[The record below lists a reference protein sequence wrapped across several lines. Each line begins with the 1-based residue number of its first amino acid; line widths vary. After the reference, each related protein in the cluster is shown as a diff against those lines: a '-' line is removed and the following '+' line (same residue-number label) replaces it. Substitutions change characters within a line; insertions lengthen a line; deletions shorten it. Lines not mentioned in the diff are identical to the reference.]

1 MLYNLEKGW
10 SVLQDIH
17 EFGELF
23 KIYNDDFDPRRFGG
37 TPDIQPM
44 EPWTP
49 IDRLEHLQLTLAA
62 NPYYGRALRQFN
74 EAPWWYKNEFEV
86 ASGGH
91 QHAVLRFNGV
101 DYFAD
106 VWLNGHYLGA
116 HEGYNTPFAFEV
128 GHLLRWNAKNLLVVK
143 VRAPWENEI
152 LPGFEYIRFCTVIRD
167 QMKGTYE
174 HSDTFMPR
182 DVNPIGIWD
191 RVTLEIYDGIR
202 LVEKP
207 FVDPHL
213 NEDYSEA
220 EIRLEYPI
228 VNHLTEKKVR
238 AVAQITAYGSTK
250 VIVGKETQLTLP
262 VGVSCVKDSLRLE
275 NPRLWTVWERG
286 EAHRY
291 TVSYQLYDG
300 EVCLLSSTQHFG
312 VRDITLVRDQNE
324 MSFYL
329 NGEKIYMRG
338 TTYFPNVYISAVER
352 AHYVRDIEKAKAA
365 GMNTLRIHVHAE
377 KDEFY
382 ELCDEHGILLMQDSD
397 FNWVHPATE
406 EWGRRATKM
415 FEEMLIRLRNHPSIY
430 CWVLLNEPRG
440 DNFLHQC
447 PGPQFKDAADRLDPK
462 RPTILSSWERNDPE
476 SGDSHNYM
484 GSLDGAHT
492 HYADIY
498 GTSEKF
504 NTEFGMDA
512 LPCFATL
519 RGEPELVKILG
530 RVVDGTDLI
539 QYYQYR
545 YIKYFIEHYRTQKW
559 EPCSGHYQFLF
570 TDCAPTS
577 HFGVYDWKGLP
588 KYAVRAF
595 EESNQ
600 PIGILMETK
609 KHEPVTIWVV
619 NDLLKTYLGAVAVWE
634 FTDETGS
641 CVWNGETVLDV
652 TANGR
657 VKVTDV
663 YWHPEGGREYTVR
676 LELRDS
682 EGRLLAKNLYEKAF
696 NPPEHVKGHP
706 TYVHHGIGL
715 RTYWAWMP
723 DEDQDGDSGQMGAY
737 CIVQS

>member
-1 MLYNLEKGW
+1 MLYNLDKGW

-23 KIYNDDFDPRRFGG
+23 KIYNNDFDPRRFGG

-74 EAPWWYKNEFEV
+74 EAPWWYKNEFTAEK
-86 ASGGH
+86 AEF
-91 QHAVLRFNGV
+91 AVLRFTGV

-106 VWLNGHYLGA
+106 VWLNGTYLGA
-116 HEGYNTPFAFEV
+116 HEGYNTPFEFEV
-128 GHLLRWNAKNLLVVK
+128 GHLLKQGEKNLLVVK

-191 RVTLEIYDGIR
+191 KVTLETYNGIR
-202 LVEKP
+202 LTQKP
-207 FVDPHL
+207 RVNPVL
-213 NEDYSEA
+213 NEDYSCA
-220 EIRLEYPI
+220 DIQLEYPI
-228 VNHLTEKKVR
+228 VNHTVEKTVR
-238 AVAQITAYGSTK
+238 AVISITPYGHADVVATK
-250 VIVGKETQLTLP
+250 EAELVLKQGQNDLH
-262 VGVSCVKDSLRLE
+262 DSLLLN
-275 NPRLWTVWERG
+275 NPRLWTIWERG
-286 EAHRY
+286 EANRY
-291 TVSYQLYDG
+291 SVTCKLYEGDN
-300 EVCLLSSTQHFG
+300 CLLTSTQHFG
-312 VRDITLVRDQNE
+312 IRDIQMIRTADE
-324 MSFYL
+324 MVFFL
-329 NGEKIYMRG
+329 NGEKVYMRG
-338 TTYFPNVYISAVER
+338 VTYFPNIYISALER

-382 ELCDEHGILLMQDSD
+382 ELCDEHGILLMQDTD
-397 FNWVHPATE
+397 FNWVHPASE

-415 FEEMLIRLRNHPSIY
+415 VEEMLIRLRNHPSIY

-447 PGPQFKDAADRLDPK
+447 PGPQFVDAVARLDPA
-462 RPTILSSWERNDPE
+462 RPTILSSWERNDPQ

-484 GSLDGAHT
+484 GSLDGSHT

-504 NTEFGMDA
+504 NTEFGVDA
-512 LPCFATL
+512 LPCYATL
-519 RGEPELVKILG
+519 RNEPELVKILG
-530 RVVDGTDLI
+530 KVVDGIDII

-545 YIKYFIEHYRTQKW
+545 YIKYFIEHYRTQKFA
-559 EPCSGHYQFLF
+559 PCGGHYHFLF

-588 KYAVRAF
+588 KYAVRAY

-600 PIGILMETK
+600 PIGIFMETK
-609 KHEPVTIWVV
+609 KHEPVAIWAV
-619 NDLLKTYLGAVAVWE
+619 NDLLKAYPGAVASWE
-634 FTDETGS
+634 FTDETGA
-641 CVWNGETVLDV
+641 CVWKGKTVLDV

-657 VKVTDV
+657 EKVTDATFC
-663 YWHPEGGREYTVR
+663 PEQGHEYTVC
-676 LELRDS
+676 LELRDCD
-682 EGRLLAKNLYEKAF
+682 GNLLAKNLYEKAF
-696 NPPEHVKGHP
+696 NPPAHVKGHP
-706 TYVHHGIGL
+706 DYVHHGIGL

-723 DEDQDGDSGQMGAY
+723 DED
-737 CIVQS
+737 